1 MKSSVES
8 LSPTRVKL
16 TVEVPYDELKPR
28 LDAAVK
34 AISSQISIPGF
45 RPGKVPARLVE
56 QRVGKGTIV
65 QEAVN
70 DALPDFYMQALAEN
84 EVRPLGQPEVDI
96 TAVPLEDESQFEF
109 TAEVDVRPSIEL
121 PEFEG
126 VTVSVSDIDDEAL
139 ETATQQHI
147 DELRERFGSLVPVE
161 RVAEDGD
168 FVVIDLSGT
177 IAGEEIDSIAGVS
190 YEIGSRTMIEGLDD
204 ALVGMAVDE
213 TKTFNAPLAGGEH
226 EGEEAEITVTV
237 TGVKVREL
245 PELDD
250 DFAQMAS
257 EFDTMEEL
265 TADSRTQAERQ
276 LVLQQGVEARDK
288 LLEHLL
294 ETVEIPVPESLIEAE
309 VEDHLAREGRTDD
322 DEHRTEVD
330 ESTRKGLRTQLLLD
344 EIAESHSVEVSQG
357 ELIEYLIMTAQ
368 QSGIDP
374 NQLAQAMDDQNQVA
388 AMAGEVARRKAL
400 ATVLELITVTD
411 ASGNTVDLSADVEGD
426 DDEADEQADDTADTP
441 AEPEAEAGAAE
452 EPAEKPAPKKK
463 AAKKDADADTSDKD
477 DDGDDGDEDEKAAP
491 KKKAPAKKKAAKEDE
506 DAADTSDEDDADK
519 GDASDEDE
527 KAAPKKKAAAKKKV
541 AKKDD
546 DADTSGKDDAS
557 DKSDEADDADES

>member
-34 AISSQISIPGF
+34 AISSQIAVPGF

-84 EVRPLGQPEVDI
+84 DLRPLGQPEVDI
-96 TAVPLEDESQFEF
+96 TGVPVEDESDFGF
-109 TAEVDVRPSIEL
+109 TAEVDIRPTIEL
-121 PEFEG
+121 PDFESVS
-126 VTVSVSDIDDEAL
+126 VTVADVDDAALDEATT
-139 ETATQQHI
+139 EHI
-147 DELRERFGSLVPVE
+147 EELRERFGSLVPVE
-161 RVAEDGD
+161 RAAQDGD

-177 IAGEEIDSIAGVS
+177 IGGEEIDSIAGVS
-190 YEIGSRTMIEGLDD
+190 YEIGSRTMIDGLDD
-204 ALVGMAVDE
+204 ALVGMVVDE
-213 TKTFNAPLAGGEH
+213 TKTFEAPLAGGDH
-226 EGEEAEITVTV
+226 EGEDAEITVTV
-237 TGVKVREL
+237 TAVKVREL

-257 EFDTMEEL
+257 EFDTIGEFNED
-265 TADSRTQAERQ
+265 ARKQAERQ

-294 ETVEIPVPESLIEAE
+294 EAVEIPVPESLIEAE
-309 VEDHLAREGRTDD
+309 VEDHLAREGRSDD
-322 DEHRTEVD
+322 DEHRSEVD

-344 EIAESHSVEVSQG
+344 QIAETREVQVSQA

-374 NQLAQAMDDQNQVA
+374 SQLAQAMDDQNQVA

-400 ATVLELITVTD
+400 ASVLELITVND
-411 ASGNTVDLSADVEGD
+411 ASGNKVDLSADIEVDGDEDDEDAADVNTDEDAAEVSTDEDGADQSDADADADAEAAGD
-426 DDEADEQADDTADTP
+426 DE
-441 AEPEAEAGAAE
+441 
-452 EPAEKPAPKKK
+452 AEKPAKKPAKK
-463 AAKKDADADTSDKD
+463 AAAKKATAKKSAEDEGAGEDTEAAEAAEAADAAADS
-477 DDGDDGDEDEKAAP
+477 GEKPA
-491 KKKAPAKKKAAKEDE
+491 KKKAPAKK
-506 DAADTSDEDDADK
+506 
-519 GDASDEDE
+519 
-527 KAAPKKKAAAKKKV
+527 PAAKKK
-541 AKKDD
+541 
-546 DADTSGKDDAS
+546 ADKAEKSDKSEKADDAS
-557 DKSDEADDADES
+557 DDTEAAQPAEEADEA

>member
-34 AISSQISIPGF
+34 AISSQIAVPGF

-84 EVRPLGQPEVDI
+84 DLRPLGQPEVDI
-96 TAVPLEDESQFEF
+96 TGVPVEDESDFGF
-109 TAEVDVRPSIEL
+109 TAEVDIRPTIEL
-121 PEFEG
+121 PDFESVS
-126 VTVSVSDIDDEAL
+126 VTVADVDDAALDEATT
-139 ETATQQHI
+139 EHI
-147 DELRERFGSLVPVE
+147 EELRERFGSLVPVE
-161 RVAEDGD
+161 RAAQDGD

-177 IAGEEIDSIAGVS
+177 IGGEEIDSIAGVS
-190 YEIGSRTMIEGLDD
+190 YEIGSRTMIDGLDD
-204 ALVGMAVDE
+204 ALVGMVVDE
-213 TKTFNAPLAGGEH
+213 TKTFEAPLAGGDH
-226 EGEEAEITVTV
+226 EGEDAEITVTV
-237 TGVKVREL
+237 TAVKVREL

-257 EFDTMEEL
+257 EFDTIDEL
-265 TADSRTQAERQ
+265 NDDARKQAERQ

-294 ETVEIPVPESLIEAE
+294 EAVEIPVPEALIEAE

-322 DEHRTEVD
+322 DEHRSEVD

-344 EIAESHSVEVSQG
+344 QIAETREVQVSQA

-400 ATVLELITVTD
+400 ASVLELITVND
-411 ASGNTVDLSADVEGD
+411 ASGNKVDLSADIEAGEAGEDEGED
-426 DDEADEQADDTADTP
+426 ADEADEVGQAENSEQAEEKPAKKPAAKKASGKKADAADTAEAADADAADT
-441 AEPEAEAGAAE
+441 EKD
-452 EPAEKPAPKKK
+452 EPAEDEKPKK
-463 AAKKDADADTSDKD
+463 AAAKKP
-477 DDGDDGDEDEKAAP
+477 AA
-491 KKKAPAKKKAAKEDE
+491 KKAPAKK
-506 DAADTSDEDDADK
+506 ADK
-519 GDASDEDE
+519 AE
-527 KAAPKKKAAAKKKV
+527 KA
-541 AKKDD
+541 D
-546 DADTSGKDDAS
+546 
-557 DKSDEADDADES
+557 DEADAGEAEQADEA

>member
-16 TVEVPYDELKPR
+16 TVEVPYAELKPR
-28 LDAAVK
+28 LDSAVT

-56 QRVGKGTIV
+56 QRVGKGAIV

-84 EVRPLGQPEVDI
+84 DLRPLGQPEVDI
-96 TAVPLEDESQFEF
+96 TAVPVEDESEFGF
-109 TAEVDVRPSIEL
+109 TAEVDIRPSIEL
-121 PEFEG
+121 PDFSS
-126 VTVSVSDIDDEAL
+126 VSVSVSDVDDSAL
-139 ETATQQHI
+139 DDATKEHLE
-147 DELRERFGSLVPVE
+147 ELRERFGSLVPVE
-161 RVAEDGD
+161 RVAAEGD

-177 IAGEEIDSIAGVS
+177 IAGEEIDAISGVS
-190 YEIGSRTMIEGLDD
+190 YEIGSRTMIDGLDD
-204 ALVGMAVDE
+204 ALVGMNVDE
-213 TKTFNAPLAGGEH
+213 TKTFEAPLAGGEH
-226 EGEEAEITVTV
+226 EGENAEITVTV
-237 TGVKVREL
+237 TAVKEREL

-257 EFDTMEEL
+257 EFDTIDEL
-265 TADSRTQAERQ
+265 NADSRKQAQRQ

-294 ETVEIPVPESLIEAE
+294 ETLEIPVPDALIEAE
-309 VEDHLAREGRTDD
+309 VEDHLAREGRSDD
-322 DEHRTEVD
+322 DEHRAEVD

-344 EIAESHSVEVSQG
+344 EIAEKNEVEVSQG

-400 ATVLELITVTD
+400 ATVLELIKVTD
-411 ASGNTVDLSADVEGD
+411 ASGNEVDLSADVEGD
-426 DDEADEQADDTADTP
+426 ESDSDEA
-441 AEPEAEAGAAE
+441 AEGSEGGDAEAPEAEA
-452 EPAEKPAPKKK
+452 EKPA
-463 AAKKDADADTSDKD
+463 
-477 DDGDDGDEDEKAAP
+477 
-491 KKKAPAKKKAAKEDE
+491 KKAPAKKPAAKK
-506 DAADTSDEDDADK
+506 APAKKADADK
-519 GDASDEDE
+519 AEDAPEADAE
-527 KAAPKKKAAAKKKV
+527 KA
-541 AKKDD
+541 
-546 DADTSGKDDAS
+546 
-557 DKSDEADDADES
+557 